1 MAKNT
6 IKLKDYLHVVE
17 EYNAASAITP
27 GELIEVTSGGKV
39 QAHSTENGEALPVM
53 FATEDEFQGNEISDD
68 YDSDAPV
75 NCWIPQRGD
84 MVYALLSAGEDVAIG
99 DALTSDGSGNL
110 QAYVASDADV
120 GAIVAVA
127 AEAVDNSG
135 TSGTARII
143 VRVV

>member
-6 IKLKDYLHVVE
+6 IRLKDYLHVVE

-27 GELIEVTSGGKV
+27 GELIELTSAGKV

-68 YDSDAPV
+68 YDTDAPV

-84 MVYALLSAGEDVAIG
+84 MVYALLSAGENVAIG
-99 DALTSDGSGNL
+99 AALTSDGSGNL
-110 QAYVASDADV
+110 REYAASSADV
-120 GAIVAVA
+120 GGIVAVA

-135 TSGTARII
+135 ESTATRII